1 MDRPPADYREGRRL
15 RAWELSQAGWAQRRI
30 AEALGVTEGAV
41 SQWLK
46 RAREGGAEAL
56 RRRIPPGPDA
66 RLSAEQRARIPELL
80 ARGAESYGFRG
91 DVWTTKRVAAV
102 IGHELGVRYHR
113 GHVSKLL
120 VIWDGLPAHRSRRVR
135 EFLSAGAAAR
145 LLLERLP
152 GYAPELNP
160 VEDLWHYLKHVE
172 LRNCCFPDLDHLW
185 DGLLRAVAR
194 VRHRASVL
202 QGFLRHV
209 GYIFSNPSGA
219 CCRTHLMCGWV
230 LN

>member
-102 IGHELGVRYHR
+102 IARELGVRHHR
-113 GHVSKLL
+113 NHIGKLL
-120 VIWDGLPAHRSRRVR
+120 RRLGLTLQQPVVRATQRDEAVI
-135 EFLSAGAAAR
+135 AAWTA
-145 LLLERLP
+145 ERW
-152 GYAPELNP
+152 PEIEKN
-160 VEDLWHYLKHVE
+160 
-172 LRNCCFPDLDHLW
+172 
-185 DGLLRAVAR
+185 
-194 VRHRASVL
+194 
-202 QGFLRHV
+202 
-209 GYIFSNPSGA
+209 
-219 CCRTHLMCGWV
+219 
-230 LN
+230 